1 MSRSLPRSTARSR
14 DQHRVLPSLSD
25 RSSKRSRA
33 TAYRLIRHSL
43 VDFHSVERLKEQK
56 LDWFLVKSLSRDS
69 KYAVEKEQVI
79 KLIRAIVEI
88 GSERRRPGAANACA
102 SGAVPLSSAVMRAV
116 IAVAESTDDP
126 FRPICLQ
133 TLTEICEPFLCH
145 TRRHELMRI
154 VQCSLTLS

>member
-1 MSRSLPRSTARSR
+1 MSRLLLCSANCSR
-14 DQHRVLPSLSD
+14 DRRRVLPSFSD
-25 RSSKRSRA
+25 RSSQRSRA

-56 LDWFLVKSLSRDS
+56 LDWFLVKSLSRDG
-69 KYAVEKEQVI
+69 KYAMEKEQVI

-102 SGAVPLSSAVMRAV
+102 SGAVPLSSAVMRSV

-126 FRPICLQ
+126 FRAICLQ
-133 TLTEICEPFLCH
+133 TLTEICEPILFSL
-145 TRRHELMRI
+145 RRWD
-154 VQCSLTLS
+154 